1 MFVTAFALTA
11 LGVVIAV
18 RMRSLE
24 GFQMIMN
31 LLTVPMLFLSGAF
44 FPLRDLPLWLAVL
57 VRINPFTYAVDV
69 LRQVV
74 LQSLGLS
81 DQVRQA
87 LIAGGL
93 GISIF
98 DRTLSSVDDILLIVL
113 FGVVMTWMGAWM
125 FNRAQ

>member
-1 MFVTAFALTA
+1 
-11 LGVVIAV
+11 
-18 RMRSLE
+18 
-24 GFQMIMN
+24 MIMN